1 MRGMARPWRPVQ
13 TLYFNRA
20 RPGCAFARKAVLSES
35 IDDLTVEYEENG
47 QIILKEL
54 DKIVLSKGAWTTIL
68 FRYQEWKPQ
77 TSSYGP
83 DKYVIRRYKK
93 MGGEYRQQS
102 KFTISSADQARKI
115 VDALQTWIGEA
126 EQEKEPGQSGPS
138 QRCCLRKKGR
148 CTCSALFVSIRDEK
162 RTVGKGRSLMGR
174 DAGEQSRPRGGRK
187 ETRQHAA
194 GHKNMEEV

>member
-1 MRGMARPWRPVQ
+1 MRHERDGTALAAVQ

-93 MGGEYRQQS
+93 MGGEYP
-102 KFTISSADQARKI
+102 A
-115 VDALQTWIGEA
+115 A
-126 EQEKEPGQSGPS
+126 EQVHHFQRRSGP
-138 QRCCLRKKGR
+138 QDRGR
-148 CTCSALFVSIRDEK
+148 PADLD
-162 RTVGKGRSLMGR
+162 
-174 DAGEQSRPRGGRK
+174 RGGR
-187 ETRQHAA
+187 A
-194 GHKNMEEV
+194 GKVAGTVCAFPEVLFEEKRALHMQRPFRVHKG

>member
-1 MRGMARPWRPVQ
+1 MPAQGGAGLPFGPEMRRLCAMRGMARPRRPVQ

-126 EQEKEPGQSGPS
+126 EQEK
-138 QRCCLRKKGR
+138 
-148 CTCSALFVSIRDEK
+148 
-162 RTVGKGRSLMGR
+162 
-174 DAGEQSRPRGGRK
+174 
-187 ETRQHAA
+187 
-194 GHKNMEEV
+194 

>member
-1 MRGMARPWRPVQ
+1 M
-13 TLYFNRA
+13 
-20 RPGCAFARKAVLSES
+20 SES

-126 EQEKEPGQSGPS
+126 EQELLESKRRGH
-138 QRCCLRKKGR
+138 
-148 CTCSALFVSIRDEK
+148 ALFLVGSK
-162 RTVGKGRSLMGR
+162 RLHVNFEIPAYKFAYMGK
-174 DAGEQSRPRGGRK
+174 AGGR
-187 ETRQHAA
+187 
-194 GHKNMEEV
+194 

>member
-1 MRGMARPWRPVQ
+1 MRRGGTAPAARADSLLQPR
-13 TLYFNRA
+13 TLPGA
-20 RPGCAFARKAVLSES
+20 RSQGKAVLSES

-47 QIILKEL
+47 QVILKEL
-54 DKIVLSKGAWTTIL
+54 GKIVLSKGAWTTIL

-93 MGGEYRQQS
+93 VGGEYRQQS

-126 EQEKEPGQSGPS
+126 GQEK
-138 QRCCLRKKGR
+138 
-148 CTCSALFVSIRDEK
+148 
-162 RTVGKGRSLMGR
+162 
-174 DAGEQSRPRGGRK
+174 
-187 ETRQHAA
+187 
-194 GHKNMEEV
+194 

>member
-1 MRGMARPWRPVQ
+1 MRHERDGTVLAARVQ

-20 RPGCAFARKAVLSES
+20 RPGYYPTLASHS
-35 IDDLTVEYEENG
+35 ITVEYEENG

-126 EQEKEPGQSGPS
+126 EQEK
-138 QRCCLRKKGR
+138 
-148 CTCSALFVSIRDEK
+148 
-162 RTVGKGRSLMGR
+162 
-174 DAGEQSRPRGGRK
+174 
-187 ETRQHAA
+187 
-194 GHKNMEEV
+194 

>member
-1 MRGMARPWRPVQ
+1 MRGMARRWRPVQ

-126 EQEKEPGQSGPS
+126 EQEK
-138 QRCCLRKKGR
+138 
-148 CTCSALFVSIRDEK
+148 
-162 RTVGKGRSLMGR
+162 
-174 DAGEQSRPRGGRK
+174 
-187 ETRQHAA
+187 
-194 GHKNMEEV
+194 

>member
-1 MRGMARPWRPVQ
+1 MRHERDGTALAARADSLLQPC
-13 TLYFNRA
+13 TS
-20 RPGCAFARKAVLSES
+20 GCAFARKAVLSES

-54 DKIVLSKGAWTTIL
+54 GKIVLSKGAWTTIL

-126 EQEKEPGQSGPS
+126 EQEK
-138 QRCCLRKKGR
+138 
-148 CTCSALFVSIRDEK
+148 
-162 RTVGKGRSLMGR
+162 
-174 DAGEQSRPRGGRK
+174 
-187 ETRQHAA
+187 
-194 GHKNMEEV
+194 

>member
-126 EQEKEPGQSGPS
+126 EQ
-138 QRCCLRKKGR
+138 
-148 CTCSALFVSIRDEK
+148 
-162 RTVGKGRSLMGR
+162 SLMGR

>member
-1 MRGMARPWRPVQ
+1 MPFGPEMRRLCAMRGMARPWRPVQ

-77 TSSYGP
+77 TASYGP

-126 EQEKEPGQSGPS
+126 EQEK
-138 QRCCLRKKGR
+138 
-148 CTCSALFVSIRDEK
+148 
-162 RTVGKGRSLMGR
+162 
-174 DAGEQSRPRGGRK
+174 
-187 ETRQHAA
+187 
-194 GHKNMEEV
+194 